1 MNKKYVG
8 KTECEVVYLVGNE
21 YKIEDRRDVCIIEDI
36 DEEIVVKS
44 SIALLAAKDA
54 IKAGLRQD
62 VAEIVYQ

>member
-8 KTECEVVYLVGNE
+8 KTECEVVYLVGGK
-21 YKIEDRRDVCIIEDI
+21 YIIENREDVCILEDI

-62 VAEIVYQ
+62 VAEVVYQ